1 MSNSIPAD
9 DRELKI
15 DELEMV
21 SGGSG
26 KALSFATD
34 VMTGAMLGLGGI
46 GLVQSV
52 TNVVLRTAENLK
64 QS

>member
-1 MSNSIPAD
+1 MTNIIDA
-9 DRELKI
+9 RELTF
-15 DELEMV
+15 DQLETV
-21 SGGSG
+21 SGSG
-26 KALSFATD
+26 KALSFAAD

-46 GLVQSV
+46 CLVQSV